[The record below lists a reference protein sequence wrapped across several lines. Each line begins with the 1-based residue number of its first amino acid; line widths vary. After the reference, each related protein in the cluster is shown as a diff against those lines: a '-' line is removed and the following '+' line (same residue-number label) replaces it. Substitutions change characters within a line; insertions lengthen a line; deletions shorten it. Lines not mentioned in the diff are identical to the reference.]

1 VDDGRASSGEG
12 VQTGVSAGQRA
23 GIRTGRHWLVFFGI
37 AVTIVIL
44 DQLTK
49 ALLVANVDPG
59 QIVSVVGDYI
69 RLVFSQNSGA
79 LFGLF
84 RDQAILFAIASLVVI
99 GLIVAFHGQSERSLY
114 LSIALGLLLGGA
126 IGNMIDRLRLGY
138 VVDFVDIGIG
148 GFRWYTFNL
157 ADAAI
162 STALVMLFA
171 VAFIPRLA
179 RLGERTEPSEPAE
192 RPESV
197 ERVEGDKGG

>member
-1 VDDGRASSGEG
+1 VDDAGGSGGEG
-12 VQTGVSAGQRA
+12 VQAAVTAGDR
-23 GIRTGRHWLVFFGI
+23 GMRTGRHWLVFFGI

-49 ALLVANVDPG
+49 AMLVANVAPG

-99 GLIVAFHGQSERSLY
+99 GLIVAFHGQSERSVY

-171 VAFIPRLA
+171 LAFIPRLA
-179 RLGERTEPSEPAE
+179 RLGERAEPPDPPEL
-192 RPESV
+192 PESV
-197 ERVEGDKGG
+197 ERVEGETGG

>member
-1 VDDGRASSGEG
+1 VADAGCPSGEG
-12 VQTGVSAGQRA
+12 VQAGVSAGERA
-23 GIRTGRHWLVFFGI
+23 AARTGRHWLVFVLV
-37 AVTIVIL
+37 AATIVIL

-49 ALLVANVDPG
+49 AMLVANLDPG
-59 QIVSVVGDYI
+59 QMVSVVGDYI

-171 VAFIPRLA
+171 LAFIPRLA
-179 RLGERTEPSEPAE
+179 KLGEGAEPSDRPEGIEPAE
-192 RPESV
+192 GET
-197 ERVEGDKGG
+197 GG

>member
-1 VDDGRASSGEG
+1 MDDAGGSSGEDT
-12 VQTGVSAGQRA
+12 QAGVSASPRTGV
-23 GIRTGRHWLVFFGI
+23 RTGRHWLVFLGL
-37 AVTIVIL
+37 AGTIVIL

-49 ALLVANVDPG
+49 AALVANLDPG
-59 QIVSVVGDYI
+59 EIVSVVGDYI

-114 LSIALGLLLGGA
+114 LSVALGLLLGGA

-162 STALVMLFA
+162 SGALVMLFA
-171 VAFIPRLA
+171 LAFIPKLT
-179 RLGERTEPSEPAE
+179 RLGE
-192 RPESV
+192 
-197 ERVEGDKGG
+197 

>member
-49 ALLVANVDPG
+49 ALLVANLDPG

>member
-1 VDDGRASSGEG
+1 VDDRGGSGGEG
-12 VQTGVSAGQRA
+12 VQAGVSTGPRA
-23 GIRTGRHWLVFFGI
+23 GIRTGRHWLVFFGV

-84 RDQAILFAIASLVVI
+84 RDQAVLFAIASLVVI

-171 VAFIPRLA
+171 LAFIPRLA
-179 RLGERTEPSEPAE
+179 RLGERAEPPEPPE
-192 RPESV
+192 RPEGV
-197 ERVEGDKGG
+197 ERVEGETGG